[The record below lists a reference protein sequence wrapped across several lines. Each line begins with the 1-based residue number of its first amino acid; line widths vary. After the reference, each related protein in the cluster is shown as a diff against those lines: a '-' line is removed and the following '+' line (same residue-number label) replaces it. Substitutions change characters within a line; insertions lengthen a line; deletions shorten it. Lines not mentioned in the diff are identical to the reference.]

1 MKSTLVADEVSAK
14 EAAIDVLQ
22 AEVATTVG
30 VLNSAHARL
39 VELAAEALAD
49 GLWEQWGIHTPEQWL
64 VWQAGLSRAHARQ
77 VVAVAR
83 RVPELPHLDQAVHEG
98 ALSLD
103 QAEVVARHCPPGFD
117 ADVVGVAVNATV
129 PQLHRMLGRYQ
140 FTEPVPDTPADP
152 TAPPARDPEPERK
165 VTFGSTDDGS
175 WHATLDLPA
184 DEGALYE
191 QALVAKRDE
200 LFRRDHPGVDADSPE
215 GRAARRDLS
224 WADAAVALAA
234 DSLAVG
240 DAAHVGSSDL
250 FRVLVHLEADPTNPT
265 GLGVAGLHLGAPLPA
280 ALRQMLLCDCEVV
293 PVWETLG
300 NPVAV
305 GRAQRI
311 VPRRVRRLIEH
322 RDKGCRV
329 PGCGQK
335 RWLHIHHI
343 VHWEDLGPTDPDN
356 LICLCHRH
364 HRLHHLGLLPIT
376 GTAADLTVRD
386 RHGREL
392 QPVGQPRQIPAATEP
407 ADAATDLGLDPVDY
421 EHPPGERLQPKWI
434 DFAPNRPRPPER
446 QPGRAGTGSRS
457 P

>member
-376 GTAADLTVRD
+376 GTAGDLTVCD

-392 QPVGQPRQIPAATEP
+392 QPVGHPRAIPATTEP
-407 ADAATDLGLDPVDY
+407 AGAATDLGLDPVDY
-421 EHPPGERLQPKWI
+421 EHPTGERLHLKWI
-434 DFAPNRPRPPER
+434 DFSPNITRPER
-446 QPGRAGTGSRS
+446 QPVTSGSGSRS

>member
-1 MKSTLVADEVSAK
+1 MSAISTAKSIAAK
-14 EAAIDVLQ
+14 EAVIDGLE
-22 AEVATTVG
+22 AEVASAVG

-39 VELAAEALAD
+39 VELAAEAVGGGSSGGSTRPSSGWCGRPACPGPMPVKWWRWPAAFLSSRISTRRYARASCR
-49 GLWEQWGIHTPEQWL
+49 WIRRRWWPGI
-64 VWQAGLSRAHARQ
+64 A
-77 VVAVAR
+77 
-83 RVPELPHLDQAVHEG
+83 
-98 ALSLD
+98 
-103 QAEVVARHCPPGFD
+103 PPGSTPTWS
-117 ADVVGVAVNATV
+117 VAVNATV

-140 FTEPVPDTPADP
+140 FVEPVPDTPADP
-152 TAPPARDPEPERK
+152 TDPPARDPEPERR
-165 VTFGSTDDGS
+165 VTFGSTDGGS

-240 DAAHVGSSDL
+240 DAGQVGGSDL
-250 FRVLVHLEADPTNPT
+250 FRVLVHLEADPTNLT
-265 GLGVAGLHLGAPLPA
+265 GPGVAGLHLGAPLPA
-280 ALRQMLLCDCEVV
+280 ALRQMLLCGCEVV

-376 GTAADLTVRD
+376 GTAGDLPVCD
-386 RHGREL
+386 RHGRSLE
-392 QPVGQPRQIPAATEP
+392 PIGQPRPVPAATDP

-421 EHPPGERLQPKWI
+421 QHPPGERLHLKWI
-434 DFAPNRPRPPER
+434 DFSPNITRPER
-446 QPGRAGTGSRS
+446 QPVTSGSGSRS

>member
-1 MKSTLVADEVSAK
+1 MYAVSTAESIVPSD
-14 EAAIDVLQ
+14 AAIDVLE
-22 AEVATTVG
+22 AEVAATVG

-39 VELAAEALAD
+39 VELAAEALA
-49 GLWEQWGIHTPEQWL
+49 GGWWEQWGIHTPEQWL

-83 RVPELPHLDQAVHEG
+83 RVGELPKLEEAVRDG

-103 QAEVVARHCPPGFD
+103 QAEVVARHCPAGFD
-117 ADVVGVAVNATV
+117 ADVVAVAVNATV

-140 FTEPVPDTPADP
+140 FVEPVPDTPADP
-152 TAPPARDPEPERK
+152 PPRDPEPQRR
-165 VTFGSTDDGS
+165 VSFGSTDDGS
-175 WHATLDLPA
+175 WHATLDLPP

-191 QALVAKRDE
+191 QAMVAKRDE

-234 DSLAVG
+234 DSLATGDKGQVG
-240 DAAHVGSSDL
+240 GSDL

-265 GLGVAGLHLGAPLPA
+265 GPGVAGLHLGAPLPA
-280 ALRQMLLCDCEVV
+280 ALRQMLLCDCEVL

-343 VHWEDLGPTDPDN
+343 VHWEDLGLTDPDN

-376 GTAADLTVRD
+376 GTAGDLKVCD

-392 QPVGQPRQIPAATEP
+392 QPVGQPRQLPATTNP
-407 ADAATDLGLDPVDY
+407 ADAATGIGLKPVVY

-434 DFAPNRPRPPER
+434 DFAPNINRPER
-446 QPGRAGTGSRS
+446 EPAGAGTGSRS

>member
-1 MKSTLVADEVSAK
+1 V
-14 EAAIDVLQ
+14 IDVRSFNRRIDRPQ
-22 AEVATTVG
+22 RRGDRRVG
-30 VLNSAHARL
+30 GGGGGDGRG
-39 VELAAEALAD
+39 VELGARQI
-49 GLWEQWGIHTPEQWL
+49 GGVGGGGVGRRVVEQWGIHTPEQWL

-77 VVAVAR
+77 VVAVTR
-83 RVPELPHLDQAVHEG
+83 RVPELPHLYQAVHDG

-103 QAEVVARHCPPGFD
+103 QAEVVARHCPVGFD

-152 TAPPARDPEPERK
+152 PPRDPEPERR
-165 VTFGSTDDGS
+165 VSFGSTDDGS
-175 WHATLDLPA
+175 WHASLDLPA

-234 DSLAVG
+234 DSLATGDKGQVG
-240 DAAHVGSSDL
+240 GSDL

-265 GLGVAGLHLGAPLPA
+265 GPGVAGLHLGAPLPP
-280 ALRQMLLCDCEVV
+280 ALRRMLLCDCEVV

-335 RWLHIHHI
+335 RCCTSTTSCTGKTS
-343 VHWEDLGPTDPDN
+343 DSPTP
-356 LICLCHRH
+356 
-364 HRLHHLGLLPIT
+364 T
-376 GTAADLTVRD
+376 T
-386 RHGREL
+386 
-392 QPVGQPRQIPAATEP
+392 
-407 ADAATDLGLDPVDY
+407 
-421 EHPPGERLQPKWI
+421 
-434 DFAPNRPRPPER
+434 
-446 QPGRAGTGSRS
+446 
-457 P
+457 